1 MENHDPLPGLE
12 GLRPVSVSREGFL
25 SQRRRPIDPNLRP
38 GTDTVAAFWQ
48 QVVRTPECWYWTGA
62 ISKPDGYG
70 RIGWESK
77 GRQRVVST
85 HRFALELAHGP
96 LGDGVVGEHK
106 CNEPL
111 CVRVAPGHLLVS
123 TQSENIR
130 HAVALGRL
138 HGNVPLRADARS
150 RYERSV
156 DVRAALQNG
165 YDPQRLEAAKRG
177 DDPTAPPLF

>member
-1 MENHDPLPGLE
+1 MEAHDPLPGLE
-12 GLRPVSVSREGFL
+12 GLLPLQVSAEGSFSR
-25 SQRRRPIDPNLRP
+25 RRRPIDPNLRP
-38 GTDTVAAFWQ
+38 GAETVAAFWQ
-48 QVVRTPECWYWTGA
+48 QVVCTPDCWYWTGA

-70 RIGWESK
+70 RIGWESQ

-96 LGDGVVGEHK
+96 LSDGAVGEHK

-111 CVRVAPGHLLVS
+111 CVRVAPG
-123 TQSENIR
+123 
-130 HAVALGRL
+130 RL
-138 HGNVPLRADARS
+138 HGNIPLRADARS

-156 DVRAALQNG
+156 DIRAALQNG